1 MENVSKIVFLIL
13 HYYTINDTI
22 DCINSIKQI
31 KDVPNYEIVVV
42 DNASPNKTGQELKD
56 KYINDEHVHILI
68 NTENLGFAKGNNVG
82 FKYAK
87 NQLKADFIVM
97 MNNDTKLIQNNSCNI
112 IVEEFENSKF
122 AVLGPKIILP
132 NNKIN
137 PIITELPTIQSLQK
151 QLVDIKLSLVTS
163 YLFMNKLYKFT
174 KNLLKKILVKLR
186 IKKKIAMEVDVN
198 RRHENIV
205 LHGCFLVFSKKYIE
219 KFDGLDD
226 RTFLYREEELL
237 TLRLIQNDL
246 KIIYNP
252 TLQIIHNED
261 GSTNAINKSNRKKE
275 IFICKNQI
283 KSTKILLEE
292 MEKYY
297 SENEGLS
304 E

>member
-151 QLVDIKLSLVTS
+151 QLVDIKLSLITS
-163 YLFMNKLYKFT
+163 YLFMNKLYKFS
-174 KNLLKKILVKLR
+174 KKLLKKILVKLS
-186 IKKKIAMEVDVN
+186 IKKEIAMEVDVN

-205 LHGCFLVFSKKYIE
+205 LHGCFLVFSKEYIE
-219 KFDGLDD
+219 KFNGIDD

-237 TLRLIQNDL
+237 ALRLQKNYL
-246 KIIYNP
+246 KSIYTP
-252 TLQIIHNED
+252 ELKIIHNED
-261 GSTNAINKSNRKKE
+261 SSTNAINKSNRRKE
-275 IFICKNQI
+275 IFTCKNQI

-297 SENEGLS
+297 SENKELS